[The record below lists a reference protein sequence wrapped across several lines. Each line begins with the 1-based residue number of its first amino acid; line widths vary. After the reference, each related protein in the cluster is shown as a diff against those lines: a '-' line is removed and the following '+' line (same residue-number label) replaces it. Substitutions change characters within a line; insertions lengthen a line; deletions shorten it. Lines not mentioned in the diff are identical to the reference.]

1 MRTEATALK
10 EEKMCKKGQNW
21 KKHKSDEIMMEGGG
35 RNRDGREK
43 SGRREAKRRTF
54 HWKINSVNLSK

>member
-1 MRTEATALK
+1 
-10 EEKMCKKGQNW
+10 MCKKGQNW

-43 SGRREAKRRTF
+43 SGRREPKRRTF